1 MFGKRETGMSEK
13 PDDKW
18 TTPLCRK
25 HHDEQHNSGNELLW
39 WASKGIDPFGL
50 ALALYQASGDDEIGE
65 GIIASH
71 LARRA

>member
-1 MFGKRETGMSEK
+1 MAEK

-25 HHDEQHNSGNELLW
+25 HHDEQHASGNELFW

-50 ALALYQASGDDEIGE
+50 ALALHDASGDDEIGE
-65 GIIASH
+65 AIVSSH
-71 LARRA
+71 LAKRT